1 MIRKTLI
8 ILIFFSYLH
17 SYCQNESAENILE
30 RVSKK
35 IDNSKNCFINFSYK
49 INSNPYENGNILIND
64 KKYILEFMGIKQIS
78 DSEKV
83 YTIVPENKEIII
95 SKIDEDSSMIGPSNI
110 LKFYKKDYIIQFDNQ
125 SNKKK
130 GIEFLK
136 LIPAPK
142 NDEISHIILKIDIK
156 KNYIIEISEFRKDNL
171 KNILKINS
179 IEFNMIVS
187 KEKFDFDKKLYKNY
201 YIEEF

>member
-130 GIEFLK
+130 GI
-136 LIPAPK
+136 
-142 NDEISHIILKIDIK
+142 
-156 KNYIIEISEFRKDNL
+156 
-171 KNILKINS
+171 
-179 IEFNMIVS
+179 
-187 KEKFDFDKKLYKNY
+187 
-201 YIEEF
+201 